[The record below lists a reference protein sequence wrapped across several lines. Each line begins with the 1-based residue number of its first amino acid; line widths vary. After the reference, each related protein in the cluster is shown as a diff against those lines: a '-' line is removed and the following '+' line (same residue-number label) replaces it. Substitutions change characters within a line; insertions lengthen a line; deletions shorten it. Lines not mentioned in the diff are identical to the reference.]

1 MQNGGRSDGARLGD
15 RALTRSD
22 PSFYGLYLIPVA
34 GLLGIQLG
42 GTNQYFGEILE
53 KPTIGDAKSP
63 LEILDIRETI
73 TIMYGS
79 EVVLMVFAT
88 LMAVLIYSF

>member
-1 MQNGGRSDGARLGD
+1 M
-15 RALTRSD
+15 
-22 PSFYGLYLIPVA
+22 VA

-42 GTNQYFGEILE
+42 GTNQYFGQVLE
-53 KPTIGDAKSP
+53 KPTIGDPKSP

-88 LMAVLIYSF
+88 LMAVIIFSL